1 MYSNESAKSLM
12 KDYWNISLFLS
23 FLLHIFIF
31 FGLENIK
38 LFKKES
44 VKLYKLSDIKIIE
57 QNIVKPTKEIKEKFI
72 EESPPPYLDNFF
84 EKITSSFKIEPP
96 QKINIVEIDKEIIF
110 KEILNSELKKDPK
123 YMEYYQKIRAKI
135 SNILHKNY
143 KGEDIGEITLSFVLL
158 RDGNIKEV
166 YFKDDFLSKEILKD
180 IVLKSLYDAEPFPPF
195 PEDFKDRYS
204 LPFSVNIQFKNK

>member
-1 MYSNESAKSLM
+1 M

-44 VKLYKLSDIKIIE
+44 LKVYKLSDIKILE
-57 QNIVKPTKEIKEKFI
+57 QRITKPTEEIYKLREKFI

-96 QKINIVEIDKEIIF
+96 QKMNIVEIVDKEIIF
-110 KEILNSELKKDPK
+110 KEILSSEFKKDPK
-123 YMEYYQKIRAKI
+123 YMEYYQKVRAKI
-135 SNILHKNY
+135 SNVLHRNY
-143 KGEDIGEITLSFVLL
+143 KGQDTGEIILSFVLL

-166 YFKDDFLSKEILKD
+166 YFKEDSPTKEVLKD
-180 IVLKSLYDAEPFPPF
+180 IVLRSLYDAEPFPPF

-204 LPFSVNIQFKNK
+204 LPFSVNIQFKR